1 MENLLVREQ
10 FEWTNIWCNNANDL
24 ILPRVLLIGDSIA
37 CGYSPIVIKQLQGKA
52 NVDRLGTSR
61 SINDPVL
68 IKETTLMLEDCNYI
82 AVHFNNGLHGWH
94 LDDEP
99 YAKYLRQYTQLLQ
112 KLSNGAKLIWAS
124 TTPITVQDDTQNI
137 DLEKNNKVLR
147 RNALA
152 EEIMQEYHIPISD
165 LYQLVLNKAE
175 LRGAD
180 GYHYNADGQRVQ
192 GEAISELLLQ
202 FLK

>member
-24 ILPRVLLIGDSIA
+24 TLPRVLLIGDSIA

-112 KLSNGAKLIWAS
+112 KLDNGAKLIWAS
-124 TTPITVQDDTQNI
+124 TTPITVQDNTQNI

-152 EEIMQEYHIPISD
+152 EEIMQEYDISISD

-192 GEAISELLLQ
+192 GEAISELLSQ

>member
-24 ILPRVLLIGDSIA
+24 TLPRVLLIGDSIA

-68 IKETTLMLEDCNYI
+68 IKETTLMLEDCLYI
-82 AVHFNNGLHGWH
+82 AIHFNNGLHGWH
-94 LDDEP
+94 LDDKP
-99 YAKYLRQYTQLLQ
+99 YAESLQQYIQLLQ
-112 KLSNGAKLIWAS
+112 KLSNGTKLIWAS
-124 TTPITVQDDTQNI
+124 TTPITVQDDTQTI

-152 EEIMQEYHIPISD
+152 EEIMQECHIPISD

-175 LRGAD
+175 LRGTD

-192 GEAISELLLQ
+192 GEAISELLLPR
-202 FLK
+202 L

>member
-24 ILPRVLLIGDSIA
+24 TLPRVLLIGDSIA
-37 CGYSPIVIKQLQGKA
+37 CGYSSTVIRQLQDKA

-68 IKETTLMLEDCNYI
+68 IKETTLMLEDCHYI
-82 AVHFNNGLHGWH
+82 AIHFNNGLHGWH
-94 LDDEP
+94 LGDRT
-99 YAKYLRQYTQLLQ
+99 YAESLRQYVQLLQ
-112 KLSNGAKLIWAS
+112 KLGKGAKLIWAS
-124 TTPITVQDDTQNI
+124 TTPITVQNDAQTI
-137 DLEKNNKVLR
+137 DLEKNSKVLR

-192 GEAISELLLQ
+192 GEAISELLLK

>member
-10 FEWTNIWCNNANDL
+10 FEWMNIWCNNANDL
-24 ILPRVLLIGDSIA
+24 TLSRVLLIGDSIV
-37 CGYSPIVIKQLQGKA
+37 CGYSPIVIKQLQDKA

-68 IKETTLMLEDCNYI
+68 IKETTLMLEDCSYI

-124 TTPITVQDDTQNI
+124 TTPITVQDDTQTI
-137 DLEKNNKVLR
+137 DLEKNSTVIR
-147 RNALA
+147 RNVLA

-175 LRGAD
+175 LRSAD

-192 GEAISELLLQ
+192 GEAISELLSQ
-202 FLK
+202 F

>member
-10 FEWTNIWCNNANDL
+10 FEWTNIWCNNANDRTL
-24 ILPRVLLIGDSIA
+24 SRVLLIGDSIA
-37 CGYSPIVIKQLQGKA
+37 CGYSPIVIKQLQDKA

-94 LDDEP
+94 LDDKP
-99 YAKYLRQYTQLLQ
+99 YVKYLRQYTQLLQ

-124 TTPITVQDDTQNI
+124 TTPITVQGDIQTI

-152 EEIMQEYHIPISD
+152 EEIMQEYDIPISD

>member
-1 MENLLVREQ
+1 
-10 FEWTNIWCNNANDL
+10 
-24 ILPRVLLIGDSIA
+24 VLLIGDSIA
-37 CGYSPIVIKQLQGKA
+37 CGYSPTFIKQLQDKV

-68 IKETTLMLEDCNYI
+68 IKETTLMLEDCHYI
-82 AVHFNNGLHGWH
+82 AIHFNNGLHGWH
-94 LDDEP
+94 LDDRT
-99 YAKYLRQYTQLLQ
+99 YAESLRQYTQLLQ
-112 KLSNGAKLIWAS
+112 KLGNSAKLMWAS
-124 TTPITVQDDTQNI
+124 TTPITVQNDPQTI
-137 DLEKNNKVLR
+137 DLEKNSKVLS

-175 LRGAD
+175 LRGTD
-180 GYHYNADGQRVQ
+180 GYHYNGDGQRVQ

-202 FLK
+202 FLE

>member
-24 ILPRVLLIGDSIA
+24 TLPRVLLIGDSIA
-37 CGYSPIVIKQLQGKA
+37 CGYSPIVIKQLQDKA

-68 IKETTLMLEDCNYI
+68 IKETTLMLEDCHYI

-94 LDDEP
+94 LGDEP

-124 TTPITVQDDTQNI
+124 TTPITVQGDIQTI

-152 EEIMQEYHIPISD
+152 EEIMHEYHIPISD

-175 LRGAD
+175 LRSAD
-180 GYHYNADGQRVQ
+180 GYHYSADGQRVQ